1 VIEATTY
8 RSYPNSSSCSS
19 GAAMWT
25 TVGSLTVYLCSSFV
39 NQTASM
45 QAALVI
51 HEAMH
56 SAGQKESPQYPGYPT
71 STELTNLVRS
81 KCNL

>member
-1 VIEATTY
+1 
-8 RSYPNSSSCSS
+8 
-19 GAAMWT
+19 
-25 TVGSLTVYLCSSFV
+25 VYLCSSFV